1 MDDVILDEIVISFS
15 KWDPVRFSLQWL
27 ELVEISRV
35 LSQILVEKMAFV
47 EFDVIRLAEI
57 VVSSTPE
64 RDPVQCSNSD
74 LNDLR
79 LTCFCFEKR

>member
-1 MDDVILDEIVISFS
+1 MDGVVLDETVTSFS

-35 LSQILVEKMAFV
+35 LLRILAEKMAFV
-47 EFDVIRLAEI
+47 GFDVIRLADI

-64 RDPVQCSNSD
+64 RDPVQFSKQWPVLS
-74 LNDLR
+74 
-79 LTCFCFEKR
+79 

>member
-1 MDDVILDEIVISFS
+1 MDGVILDEIVISFS
-15 KWDPVRFSLQWL
+15 KWDPIRFSLPWL

-74 LNDLR
+74 LNYLR

>member
-1 MDDVILDEIVISFS
+1 M
-15 KWDPVRFSLQWL
+15 RFSLQWL

-57 VVSSTPE
+57 VVSYHINIRTYE
-64 RDPVQCSNSD
+64 V
-74 LNDLR
+74 
-79 LTCFCFEKR
+79 